1 MCAVE
6 SIYNATAANINAPIA
21 ATMEPPRWLAALVVA
36 VAKVDVAV
44 PVGLP
49 VVRRVV
55 VEFPEPEPDPEP
67 EPPDP
72 VLLDDPVGAAP
83 LPVAAELPMPLP
95 APLDG
100 ESAPPDEA
108 TGVVA
113 IDRLDDAD

>member
-21 ATMEPPRWLAALVVA
+21 ATMELPRWLAALVVA

-100 ESAPPDEA
+100 ESPPPDEA